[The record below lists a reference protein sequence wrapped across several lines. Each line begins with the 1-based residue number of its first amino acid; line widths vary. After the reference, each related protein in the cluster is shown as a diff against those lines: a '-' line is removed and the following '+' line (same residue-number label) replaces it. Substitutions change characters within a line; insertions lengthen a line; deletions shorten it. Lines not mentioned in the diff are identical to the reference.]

1 MEVRQLQASRLG
13 DEAPLRLDP
22 GGFGN
27 TREGGL
33 GQETRLHRPVSHL
46 ADLGAEFD
54 LDRAVLC
61 VAQAGAKLP
70 R

>member
-1 MEVRQLQASRLG
+1 MEVRQLQASRFG
-13 DEAPLRLDP
+13 NEAPLRLDA

-27 TREGGL
+27 AREGGL
-33 GQETRLHRPVSHL
+33 GQEACLDRQVSDVV
-46 ADLGAEFD
+46 DLGAELD
-54 LDRAVLC
+54 VDRAVLC

>member
-13 DEAPLRLDP
+13 DEAPLRFCP
-22 GGFGN
+22 GGFRN
-27 TREGGL
+27 TRQGRM
-33 GQETRLHRPVSHL
+33 GQKACFRRPVSDF
-46 ADLGAEFD
+46 ADFGAEFD

-61 VAQAGAKLP
+61 LAQAGAKLP

>member
-27 TREGGL
+27 PRKGGL
-33 GQETRLHRPVSHL
+33 GPKACVDRQVSDL

-54 LDRAVLC
+54 LD
-61 VAQAGAKLP
+61 
-70 R
+70 

>member
-13 DEAPLRLDP
+13 DETPLRLDP

-27 TREGGL
+27 TRQGCL
-33 GQETRLHRPVSHL
+33 GQEASFHRPVSDF
-46 ADLGAEFD
+46 ADFGAEFD